1 MGRVVAGASLVA
13 RAWAE
18 YDGDRLAQLN
28 WVTIAI
34 GNELWQKK
42 LSQRSIQLG
51 RVVIAICS

>member
-18 YDGDRLAQLN
+18 YDGGGLAQLN